1 MALIAALP
9 EFLEIQPPEGVEVR
23 PVPLLSP
30 WPKQVLEAEFLVLS
44 PSMREAFLLHLP
56 EMSRLRYLQSTTAGV
71 DWIPKDLTP
80 RITLLDASG
89 VYDIPV
95 AEWIVSGILLV
106 LKRWTDFWEKQKQG
120 VWIPNPL
127 EELHGKTLLLLGY
140 GSIGRA
146 LEERLKPFGVRFIRV
161 ARRPR
166 EGVFGPEDL
175 PSLLPQAEILVVLL
189 PLTRETRGLIS
200 AEFLDL
206 LPPRP

>member
-127 EELHGKTLLLLGY
+127 E
-140 GSIGRA
+140 
-146 LEERLKPFGVRFIRV
+146 
-161 ARRPR
+161 
-166 EGVFGPEDL
+166 
-175 PSLLPQAEILVVLL
+175 
-189 PLTRETRGLIS
+189 
-200 AEFLDL
+200 
-206 LPPRP
+206 